1 MIYKESAMRV
11 RQNLGEL
18 LNKVYYRH
26 DTIIITKA
34 EKPVAAIIDI
44 ELFEKIRSMKTE
56 FERLSAQFVHAY
68 RDIEQATAES
78 EIKEVITANNKSRKK
93 KIKENL

>member
-18 LNKVYYRH
+18 INKVYYRH

-68 RDIEQATAES
+68 RDIEQATTEGA
-78 EIKEVITANNKSRKK
+78 INEVINAGSKQRKK
-93 KIKENL
+93 KSNGDI

>member
-68 RDIEQATAES
+68 RDIEQATAEP
-78 EIKEVITANNKSRKK
+78 EIKAVITASNKQRKK
-93 KIKENL
+93 KTQETW